1 MTQDGTASAHAA
13 RHRVGH
19 PSGLRVLLKL
29 TWIELKLFL
38 REPMTIVFTF
48 AFPVVLMFVLGEVFG
63 NQPGGANDRVFG
75 GLGAMNYYAPAY
87 IAVVT
92 MSVGV
97 IMLPARLT
105 DYRSGGVLRRFRA
118 SLVPIW
124 AVLGSQV
131 LAALVLGVIGSVL
144 VAAFAAIFYPVH
156 SPDSLALLAAGFVL
170 CSAAFA
176 AIGTLLGAV
185 MPSPRAAQ
193 GAGLMLFFVML
204 FLSGASVPM
213 EVMSGTMKTHRRL
226 SAAHL
231 RRRPPAGSVERRR
244 LGLDRRH
251 RPRRHRR
258 RRRVP
263 QPAGV
268 PLGVTVGA
276 RRLPPRSQSSSSS
289 SARRFFTAACTF
301 LSSSSP

>member
-1 MTQDGTASAHAA
+1 
-13 RHRVGH
+13 
-19 PSGLRVLLKL
+19 VLLKL

-63 NQPGGANDRVFG
+63 NQPGGSNERVFAG
-75 GLGAMNYYAPAY
+75 TGAMNYYAPAY
-87 IAVVT
+87 IAVVA

-144 VAAFAAIFYPVH
+144 VAAFAAIFYSVH
-156 SPDSLALLAAGFVL
+156 FPDSLALLAAGFVL

-213 EVMSGTMKTHRRL
+213 EVMSNTMVKIGDFLPLTYGVDLLQAAWSGGTW
-226 SAAHL
+226 
-231 RRRPPAGSVERRR
+231 
-244 LGLDRRH
+244 DW
-251 RPRRHRR
+251 
-258 RRRVP
+258 
-263 QPAGV
+263 
-268 PLGVTVGA
+268 
-276 RRLPPRSQSSSSS
+276 
-289 SARRFFTAACTF
+289 TAAIVLIGIAIVAGF
-301 LSSSSP
+301 LSLRVYRWG

>member
-1 MTQDGTASAHAA
+1 MAAGQRSAHP
-13 RHRVGH
+13 G
-19 PSGLRVLLKL
+19 GLRVLFKL

-48 AFPVVLMFVLGEVFG
+48 AFPVVLMFVLGEIFGNRSTTDAHVFG
-63 NQPGGANDRVFG
+63 SV
-75 GLGAMNYYAPAY
+75 GAMNYYAPAY

-131 LAALVLGVIGSVL
+131 LGALVLGFIGAVL
-144 VAAFAAIFYPVH
+144 VVAFAAAFYPVH
-156 SPDSLALLAAGFVL
+156 FPESLVLLAAGFVL

-204 FLSGASVPM
+204 FLSGASVPT
-213 EVMSGTMKTHRRL
+213 EVMSDTMTRIGDFL
-226 SAAHL
+226 PLTYGVDLLQEAWIGGSWDWPAAIVL
-231 RRRPPAGSVERRR
+231 LGIALVAG
-244 LGLDRRH
+244 
-251 RPRRHRR
+251 
-258 RRRVP
+258 
-263 QPAGV
+263 
-268 PLGVTVGA
+268 
-276 RRLPPRSQSSSSS
+276 
-289 SARRFFTAACTF
+289 F
-301 LSSSSP
+301 LSVRVYRWG

>member
-1 MTQDGTASAHAA
+1 MVRDGVQAKKAAGRRSAHP
-13 RHRVGH
+13 G
-19 PSGLRVLLKL
+19 GLSVLFKL

-63 NQPGGANDRVFG
+63 NQSGGTDEQIFG
-75 GLGAMNYYAPAY
+75 DLGAMNYYAPAY

-124 AVLGSQV
+124 SVLGSQI

-144 VAAFAAIFYPVH
+144 VAGFAAAFYPVH
-156 SPDSLALLAAGFVL
+156 FPESLGLLAAGFVL

-204 FLSGASVPM
+204 FLSGASVPT
-213 EVMSGTMKTHRRL
+213 EVMSTTMKRIGDFLPLTY
-226 SAAHL
+226 
-231 RRRPPAGSVERRR
+231 
-244 LGLDRRH
+244 
-251 RPRRHRR
+251 
-258 RRRVP
+258 
-263 QPAGV
+263 GV
-268 PLGVTVGA
+268 DLLQGA
-276 RRLPPRSQSSSSS
+276 WIGGTWDW
-289 SARRFFTAACTF
+289 TAALVLLTIAVAAGF
-301 LSSSSP
+301 LSLRVYRWG

>member
-1 MTQDGTASAHAA
+1 MTSAVQTTGGA
-13 RHRVGH
+13 RHPGVV
-19 PSGLRVLLKL
+19 RVLLKL

-48 AFPVVLMFVLGEVFG
+48 AFPVVLMFVLGEIFG
-63 NQPGGANDRVFG
+63 KQGSGTDEHVFG
-75 GLGAMNYYAPAY
+75 GMGAMNYYAPAY

-118 SLVPIW
+118 SLVPIS

-131 LAALVLGVIGSVL
+131 LGGLVLGAIGAVL
-144 VAAFAAIFYPVH
+144 VVAFAAAFYPVH
-156 SPDSLALLAAGFVL
+156 APDSLALLAAGFVL
-170 CSAAFA
+170 CAAAFA

-204 FLSGASVPM
+204 FLSGASVPT
-213 EVMSGTMKTHRRL
+213 EVMSDTMKRIGDFLPLTYGVDLLQGAWIGGTWGWTEAVVLAVIAVVAGAL
-226 SAAHL
+226 SL
-231 RRRPPAGSVERRR
+231 RVYRWS
-244 LGLDRRH
+244 
-251 RPRRHRR
+251 
-258 RRRVP
+258 
-263 QPAGV
+263 
-268 PLGVTVGA
+268 
-276 RRLPPRSQSSSSS
+276 
-289 SARRFFTAACTF
+289 
-301 LSSSSP
+301 

>member
-1 MTQDGTASAHAA
+1 MAPQSDTAHAGGA
-13 RHRVGH
+13 RHVARH
-19 PSGLRVLLKL
+19 PGGLSVLLKL
-29 TWIELKLFL
+29 AWIELKLFL

-63 NQPGGANDRVFG
+63 NQPGGTDQRVFAG
-75 GLGAMNYYAPAY
+75 VGAMNYYAPAY

-131 LAALVLGVIGSVL
+131 LGALVLGAIGAVL

-156 SPDSLALLAAGFVL
+156 FPDSVALLAAGFVI
-170 CSAAFA
+170 CAAAFA

-213 EVMSGTMKTHRRL
+213 EVMSGTMKKIGDFLPLTYGVDL
-226 SAAHL
+226 LQGAWSGGTWDWPSAIVLIGIAIV
-231 RRRPPAGSVERRR
+231 AS
-244 LGLDRRH
+244 
-251 RPRRHRR
+251 
-258 RRRVP
+258 
-263 QPAGV
+263 
-268 PLGVTVGA
+268 
-276 RRLPPRSQSSSSS
+276 
-289 SARRFFTAACTF
+289 F
-301 LSSSSP
+301 LSLRVYRWG

>member
-1 MTQDGTASAHAA
+1 MTRTRTAAGAA
-13 RHRVGH
+13 AGGRASRPG
-19 PSGLRVLLKL
+19 GLRVLFKL

-48 AFPVVLMFVLGEVFG
+48 AFPVVLMFVLGEIFG
-63 NQPGGANDRVFG
+63 NQRGSVDEHVFG
-75 GLGAMNYYAPAY
+75 RIGAMNYYAPAY

-118 SLVPIW
+118 SLVPVW

-131 LAALVLGVIGSVL
+131 LGALVLGFVGSVL
-144 VAAFAAIFYPVH
+144 VVAFAAAFYPVH
-156 SPDSLALLAAGFVL
+156 FPDSLGLLAAGFVL

-176 AIGTLLGAV
+176 AIGTLLGAI

-204 FLSGASVPM
+204 FLSGASVPTD
-213 EVMSGTMKTHRRL
+213 VMSDTMTRIGEFLPLTYGVDLLQGAWIGGTWDRL
-226 SAAHL
+226 SAVVL
-231 RRRPPAGSVERRR
+231 AGIA
-244 LGLDRRH
+244 LL
-251 RPRRHRR
+251 
-258 RRRVP
+258 
-263 QPAGV
+263 AG
-268 PLGVTVGA
+268 
-276 RRLPPRSQSSSSS
+276 
-289 SARRFFTAACTF
+289 F
-301 LSSSSP
+301 LSLRVYRWG

>member
-1 MTQDGTASAHAA
+1 MQRSAHP
-13 RHRVGH
+13 G
-19 PSGLRVLLKL
+19 GLRVLFKL

-48 AFPVVLMFVLGEVFG
+48 AFPVVLMFVLGEIFGNGSSTDAHVFG
-63 NQPGGANDRVFG
+63 DV
-75 GLGAMNYYAPAY
+75 GAMNYYAPAY

-131 LAALVLGVIGSVL
+131 LGALVLGFIGAVL
-144 VAAFAAIFYPVH
+144 VVAFAAAFYPVH
-156 SPDSLALLAAGFVL
+156 FPESLGLLAAGFVL

-204 FLSGASVPM
+204 FLSGASVPT
-213 EVMSGTMKTHRRL
+213 EVMSATMTRIGDFLPLTYGVDLLQEAWIGGTWDWP
-226 SAAHL
+226 AAIVL
-231 RRRPPAGSVERRR
+231 LGIALVAG
-244 LGLDRRH
+244 
-251 RPRRHRR
+251 
-258 RRRVP
+258 
-263 QPAGV
+263 
-268 PLGVTVGA
+268 
-276 RRLPPRSQSSSSS
+276 
-289 SARRFFTAACTF
+289 F
-301 LSSSSP
+301 LSVRVYRWG

>member
-1 MTQDGTASAHAA
+1 MARDGAA
-13 RHRVGH
+13 GPVARGIRTGH
-19 PSGLRVLLKL
+19 PGGVRVLLKL

-63 NQPGGANDRVFG
+63 NQKGSSNQHVFG
-75 GLGAMNYYAPAY
+75 GIEAMNYYAPAY

-131 LAALVLGVIGSVL
+131 LAGLVLGVVGSVL

-156 SPDSLALLAAGFVL
+156 FPDSLALLAAGFVI

-204 FLSGASVPM
+204 FLSGASVPT
-213 EVMSGTMKTHRRL
+213 EVMSDTMTKIGDVLPLTYGVDL
-226 SAAHL
+226 LQKAWIDGAWDWPAAIVL
-231 RRRPPAGSVERRR
+231 VAIAIVAG
-244 LGLDRRH
+244 
-251 RPRRHRR
+251 
-258 RRRVP
+258 
-263 QPAGV
+263 
-268 PLGVTVGA
+268 
-276 RRLPPRSQSSSSS
+276 
-289 SARRFFTAACTF
+289 F
-301 LSSSSP
+301 LSLRVYRWG

>member
-1 MTQDGTASAHAA
+1 MAGDVAGPATRADRQVAHP
-13 RHRVGH
+13 G
-19 PSGLRVLLKL
+19 GLRVLLKL

-63 NQPGGANDRVFG
+63 NQPGGANERIFAG
-75 GLGAMNYYAPAY
+75 IGAMNYYAPAY

-118 SLVPIW
+118 SLVPVW

-131 LAALVLGVIGSVL
+131 LAALALGFVGSVL
-144 VAAFAAIFYPVH
+144 VVAFAAAFYPVH
-156 SPDSLALLAAGFVL
+156 VPDSLGLLAAGFVL

-204 FLSGASVPM
+204 FLGGASVPP
-213 EVMSGTMKTHRRL
+213 EVMSSTMSRIGDFLPLTYGVDLLQGAWSGGTWDWF
-226 SAAHL
+226 AAL
-231 RRRPPAGSVERRR
+231 VLLGIAVVAG
-244 LGLDRRH
+244 
-251 RPRRHRR
+251 
-258 RRRVP
+258 
-263 QPAGV
+263 
-268 PLGVTVGA
+268 
-276 RRLPPRSQSSSSS
+276 
-289 SARRFFTAACTF
+289 F
-301 LSSSSP
+301 LSLRVYRWG

>member
-1 MTQDGTASAHAA
+1 MAA
-13 RHRVGH
+13 GQRSVH
-19 PSGLRVLLKL
+19 PGGLRVLFKL

-48 AFPVVLMFVLGEVFG
+48 AFPVVLMFVLGEIFGNRSSTDTHVFG
-63 NQPGGANDRVFG
+63 SV
-75 GLGAMNYYAPAY
+75 GAMNYYAPAY

-131 LAALVLGVIGSVL
+131 LGALVLGFIGAVL
-144 VAAFAAIFYPVH
+144 VVAFAAAFYPVH
-156 SPDSLALLAAGFVL
+156 FPESIVLLAAGFVL

-204 FLSGASVPM
+204 FLSGASVPT
-213 EVMSGTMKTHRRL
+213 EVMSDTMTRIGDFLPLTYGVDLLQEAWIGGTWDWP
-226 SAAHL
+226 AAIVL
-231 RRRPPAGSVERRR
+231 LGIALVAG
-244 LGLDRRH
+244 
-251 RPRRHRR
+251 
-258 RRRVP
+258 
-263 QPAGV
+263 
-268 PLGVTVGA
+268 
-276 RRLPPRSQSSSSS
+276 
-289 SARRFFTAACTF
+289 F
-301 LSSSSP
+301 LSVRVYRWG

>member
-1 MTQDGTASAHAA
+1 MAPQAGMAHAGGA
-13 RHRVGH
+13 RHGVRH
-19 PSGLRVLLKL
+19 PGGLRVLLKL

-63 NQPGGANDRVFG
+63 NQPGGTDQRVFHG
-75 GLGAMNYYAPAY
+75 MGAMNYYAPAY

-124 AVLGSQV
+124 SVLGSQV
-131 LAALVLGVIGSVL
+131 LAALVLGVVGSVL

-156 SPDSLALLAAGFVL
+156 FPDSLALLAAGFVL
-170 CSAAFA
+170 CTAAFA

-213 EVMSGTMKTHRRL
+213 EVMSGTMKRIGDFLPLTY
-226 SAAHL
+226 
-231 RRRPPAGSVERRR
+231 
-244 LGLDRRH
+244 
-251 RPRRHRR
+251 
-258 RRRVP
+258 
-263 QPAGV
+263 GV
-268 PLGVTVGA
+268 DLLQGA
-276 RRLPPRSQSSSSS
+276 WSGGTWDW
-289 SARRFFTAACTF
+289 TAAIVLAAIAVVAGA
-301 LSSSSP
+301 LSLRLYRWG

>member
-1 MTQDGTASAHAA
+1 MTQDGATAAGAA
-13 RHRVGH
+13 RHGVSH
-19 PSGLRVLLKL
+19 PGGLRVLLKL

-63 NQPGGANDRVFG
+63 NQSGGANERVFAG
-75 GLGAMNYYAPAY
+75 TGAMNYYAPAY

-131 LAALVLGVIGSVL
+131 LAALVLGVVGSVL

-156 SPDSLALLAAGFVL
+156 FPTRSPCWRPGSYSARPPSPPSAR
-170 CSAAFA
+170 CSA
-176 AIGTLLGAV
+176 
-185 MPSPRAAQ
+185 R
-193 GAGLMLFFVML
+193 
-204 FLSGASVPM
+204 
-213 EVMSGTMKTHRRL
+213 
-226 SAAHL
+226 
-231 RRRPPAGSVERRR
+231 
-244 LGLDRRH
+244 
-251 RPRRHRR
+251 
-258 RRRVP
+258 
-263 QPAGV
+263 
-268 PLGVTVGA
+268 
-276 RRLPPRSQSSSSS
+276 
-289 SARRFFTAACTF
+289 
-301 LSSSSP
+301 